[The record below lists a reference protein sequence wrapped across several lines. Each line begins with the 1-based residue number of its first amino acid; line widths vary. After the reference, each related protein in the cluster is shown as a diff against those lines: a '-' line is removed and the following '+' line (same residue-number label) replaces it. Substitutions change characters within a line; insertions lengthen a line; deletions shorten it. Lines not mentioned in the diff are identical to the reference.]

1 MVRIIS
7 LVIVLACSLLL
18 GGGAFALDQDRTR
31 DRDKTALHD
40 QDRLKTQDRLYTQ
53 DKNPTKDMIRDR
65 DRDKLHSPRDSG
77 MKNSSGPRSGAGGG
91 RK

>member
-7 LVIVLACSLLL
+7 LVIALAFSLLV
-18 GGGAFALDQDRTR
+18 GGGAFALDQDKTR
-31 DRDKTALHD
+31 DRDKTVLHD

-65 DRDKLHSPRDSG
+65 DRDKLHTPGGVGTNQGSRTG
-77 MKNSSGPRSGAGGG
+77 AGAGG
-91 RK
+91 RR